1 MNRSPMRRWPW
12 VAILCGMAIIAGGV
26 APVAPSAPGVQSR
39 WRLSNDRSKY
49 RHKIPPKLPQQGSY
63 EEVGVTIW
71 KLRPSIKSDA
81 DSVRTLEHTSKSS
94 AAHGVELTPVRV
106 DSDATFAP
114 GDKVR
119 LSVEVAHAGF
129 LYVINR
135 EVYRDKTFGPAKLI
149 FPTTELRQ
157 GDNRIRPNTP
167 LEFPDW
173 HDDPPYYQLTSHSP
187 KYAGEELIVLV
198 TSQELAEFKGQIG
211 SEPLPVDGALLARWE
226 KLAPDVVDKQELQG
240 GVGLTYTRAEKE
252 AGADRSRELTHKDE
266 LPQALYQVPV
276 KPDGPL
282 LLKISLRTDK

>member
-1 MNRSPMRRWPW
+1 MNRSPIKRWPW
-12 VAILCGMAIIAGGV
+12 VAILCGMAIIAGGA
-26 APVAPSAPGVQSR
+26 APVAPSAPGVQAR
-39 WRLSNDRSKY
+39 WTLSNDRSKY
-49 RHKIPPKLPQQGSY
+49 RHKTPPKLPQQGSY

-81 DSVRTLEHTSKSS
+81 DSVRTLEHPHGTS
-94 AAHGVELTPVRV
+94 AHGVELTPVRV

-119 LSVEVAHAGF
+119 LSVEVAHSGF

-135 EVYRDKTFGPAKLI
+135 EVYRDGSSGPAKLI
-149 FPTTELRQ
+149 FPTMELRH
-157 GDNRIRPNTP
+157 GDNRIWPKTP

-173 HDDPPYYQLTSHSP
+173 HDDPPYFNLTSHSP
-187 KYAGEELIVLV
+187 EYAGEELIVLV

-211 SEPLPVDGALLARWE
+211 SEPLLIDGSLLARWE
-226 KLAPDVVDKQELQG
+226 KLAPAVVDKQELQG
-240 GVGLTYTRAEKE
+240 GAGLTYTRAEKE

-282 LLKISLRTDK
+282 LLKISLKTDK